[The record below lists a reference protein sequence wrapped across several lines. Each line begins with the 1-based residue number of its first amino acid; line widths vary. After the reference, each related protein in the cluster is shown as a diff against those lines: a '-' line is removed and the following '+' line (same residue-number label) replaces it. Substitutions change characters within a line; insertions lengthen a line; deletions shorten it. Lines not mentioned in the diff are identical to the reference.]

1 LALRINSCI
10 ASLDGGSGGRELT
23 FNSNVTVLYG
33 PNGSGKTRLARAI
46 TELLWGC
53 RLNGNALTTWENIY
67 LSITASIRNERFTVI
82 RNRNTSLSINS
93 IVHGEETSVLSLSN
107 LGSLETGIHIPD
119 ELASIASSTPLLRH
133 LARFTYDTFSATS
146 YMSSPLEGPSAI
158 SYEHLRNFFI
168 DDGSRFVKAFQALSS
183 EDSTALKALIREI
196 SDHEAEHKRIR
207 KEIDII
213 DLSSSRAKKLQ
224 KERIQIRSELIKLN
238 DELKRF
244 NSAKNLAEHS
254 TAKKAEAEALEKEI
268 VLMEDEIISE
278 KSKITAFDES
288 RSSLSKIF
296 PQFAHFTETQR
307 NNLGKIHDMYRS
319 INKCHDTVEKCKKEK
334 SSIAKRCVSR
344 LIISGILL
352 LPVPAVLYGLPTH
365 FSGFAALSGSIFSAS
380 LWSIIAIISIVSF
393 RIQNKKVPL
402 SQAIDTLESQEYRL
416 REILKENSVELDNC
430 SPHETYE
437 FLLQYFEEYGS
448 FSDHEWETDSLGKDI
463 KDDSYFDHKNHELSE
478 LKLRLS
484 DLRNDIE
491 SEFVSAC
498 SISGIKECENTESLV
513 QYIQSDIIRLN
524 EQIHSLEDMN
534 SKLSSEIEREEP
546 RADLKSL
553 YESYGRIEERIEK
566 LKALERSIRCAVT
579 LHEETATRREMR
591 LLGVS
596 IRDAVPIFHALTLN
610 RYISKVN
617 DQTLNEFISSSQ
629 PYENTAIGHSL
640 LLAYKL
646 ALTRIMDDEQT
657 MIPLF
662 LDEPAANMDSERIK
676 KFIEIIHRFSEK
688 RQIIIL
694 THNKEMFGGAFP
706 LVELS

>member
-1 LALRINSCI
+1 LRINSCI

-23 FNSNVTVLYG
+23 FKSNVTVLYG
-33 PNGSGKTRLARAI
+33 PNGSGKTRLVRAI
-46 TELLWGC
+46 TELLWGS
-53 RLNGNALTTWENIY
+53 GSNASVSTSWDNIY
-67 LSITASIRNERFTVI
+67 LSISASIRNENCTII
-82 RNRNTSLSINS
+82 RNRNTSLSIHCMVN
-93 IVHGEETSVLSLSN
+93 GEDRPILTLSN
-107 LGSLETGIHIPD
+107 IGSHQSEINIPD
-119 ELASIASSTPLLRH
+119 ELSSSASSTLLLRH
-133 LARFTYDTFSATS
+133 LARFTYDSFSATS
-146 YMSSPLEGPSAI
+146 YMSSPLEGPSYIA
-158 SYEHLRNFFI
+158 YDHLRTYFT
-168 DDGSRFVKAFQALSS
+168 DDGSRFVKAFQNLSS

-224 KERIQIRSELIKLN
+224 KERMQLRSELIKLY
-238 DELKRF
+238 DVLKRLI
-244 NSAKNLAEHS
+244 SAKNLAEHL
-254 TAKKAEAEALEKEI
+254 TAKREEAELLENSIETMEAEI
-268 VLMEDEIISE
+268 ASE
-278 KSKITAFDES
+278 QSKINAFDES

-307 NNLGKIHDMYRS
+307 NNLGKIHEMYRS
-319 INKCHDTVEKCKKEK
+319 INKGHDIVEKCKKEK
-334 SSIAKRCVSR
+334 SSIAKRFASR
-344 LIISGILL
+344 LIISSILL
-352 LPVPAVLYGLPTH
+352 LPVPAVLFRVPSYFTE
-365 FSGFAALSGSIFSAS
+365 FIALSGSIFSIA
-380 LWSIIAIISIVSF
+380 LWLIIAMISIVSF
-393 RIQNKKVPL
+393 RVQNKKVPL
-402 SQAIDTLESQEYRL
+402 NQSIDNLESQEYRL

-448 FSDHEWETDSLGKDI
+448 FSDHEWETDSLGQNI

-484 DLRNDIE
+484 DLRNDIK

-498 SISGIKECENTESLV
+498 SIAEIKESENAESLLK
-513 QYIQSDIIRLN
+513 YIQADILRLN
-524 EQIHSLEDMN
+524 EQINSLEDMN

-546 RADLKSL
+546 RADLKTL
-553 YESYGRIEERIEK
+553 YESYNRIEERIEN
-566 LKALERSIRCAVT
+566 LKALERSIRCAVA

-610 RYISKVN
+610 RYISTVN
-617 DQTLNEFISSSQ
+617 DQTLHSFITSSK
-629 PYENTAIGHSL
+629 PFENTTIGHSL

-646 ALTRIMDDEQT
+646 SLTRIMDEEQT

-662 LDEPAANMDSERIK
+662 LDEPSANMDSERIK
-676 KFIEIIHRFSEK
+676 KFIEIIRRFSEK